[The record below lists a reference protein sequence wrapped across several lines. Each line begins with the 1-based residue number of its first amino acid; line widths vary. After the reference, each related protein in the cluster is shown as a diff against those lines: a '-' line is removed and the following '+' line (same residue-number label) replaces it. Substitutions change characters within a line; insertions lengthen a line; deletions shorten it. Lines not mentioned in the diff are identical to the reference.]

1 MIMPNSK
8 QSRVAFLTGA
18 GPGLGASLVRRF
30 AKEYA
35 VAVNARNESFVKSLG
50 DEIRASGGTALEV
63 PGDIGDR
70 DQVAGMFRSIRE
82 RLGPPDVLLYNAG
95 SGAFGTVTE
104 ITPEQFEASWR
115 VNAFGAFLCAAECTP
130 DMISR
135 GRGVML
141 FTGAT
146 AGVKAG
152 ARSVAFGPAKF
163 AMRGLAQSLARDLGP
178 KGIHVAWINVDGSI
192 DIPGARGLKPSLQ
205 DGDFLKP
212 DAVAETYWHLAHQD
226 RSAWTMEL
234 EVRPFKEKF

>member
-1 MIMPNSK
+1 MANSK
-8 QSRVAFLTGA
+8 QSRVAVLTGV

-152 ARSVAFGPAKF
+152 PRSVAFGPAKF